1 MDKVFYSI
9 KIMFK
14 NLINISPLNPDFYS
28 VFLLDALFIFVLIRR
43 GAHKNEPK
51 KSSGPHREK
60 SERFHAHTQ
69 RPPDFRAFAHYKPNY

>member
-1 MDKVFYSI
+1 MDNVFYSI

-43 GAHKNEPK
+43 GAHKNDRSGGPSK

-69 RPPDFRAFAHYKPNY
+69 RTPAGFSGLL